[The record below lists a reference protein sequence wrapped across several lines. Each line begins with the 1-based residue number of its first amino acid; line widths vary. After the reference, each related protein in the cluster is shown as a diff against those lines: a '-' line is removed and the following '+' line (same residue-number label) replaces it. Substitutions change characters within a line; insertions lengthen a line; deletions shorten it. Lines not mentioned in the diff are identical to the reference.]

1 MKWVV
6 EKRSKWD
13 AYMREIDT
21 KLISQAVSEMC
32 INSNCLIGSDIKQA
46 FTAAE
51 KNESSSLGRN
61 VLQTLL
67 ENADIAEDKMIPIC
81 QDTGMVV
88 VFIELGQEARLVGG
102 NIEDAVNEG
111 VAKGYT
117 EGYLR
122 ASVVADPIR
131 RVNTKNN
138 TPAVIHYR
146 LVPGDQVRIIV
157 SPKGFGSENMSALKM
172 LKPSQGLD
180 GVKDFIIET
189 VRQAGPNPCPPVI
202 VGVGI
207 GGTMEKAALMGK
219 ESLLRPVGSVNSD
232 PFWAEIEADLLTRIN
247 NLGIGPAGFGGL
259 TTAMAVHIGVYA
271 THIAGLPVAVNMGCH
286 FTRHNERVL

>member
-1 MKWVV
+1 
-6 EKRSKWD
+6 
-13 AYMREIDT
+13 MREINT

-32 INSNCLIGSDIKQA
+32 ISSNCLVGSDIKKSLS
-46 FTAAE
+46 TAE
-51 KNESSSLGRN
+51 KNESSPLGRT
-61 VLQTLL
+61 VLKTLL
-67 ENADIAEDKMIPIC
+67 DNADIAEDKMIPIC

-88 VFIELGQEARLVGG
+88 VFIELGQDARIVGG
-102 NIEDAVNEG
+102 NLEDAVNEG

-146 LVPGDQVRIIV
+146 LVPGDQLKITV

-180 GVKDFIIET
+180 GVKNFVLET
-189 VRQAGPNPCPPVI
+189 VRQAGPNPCPPII
-202 VGVGI
+202 VGIGI
-207 GGTMEKAALMGK
+207 GGTMEKSALMAK

-232 PFWAEIEADLLTRIN
+232 SFWADIEADLLTQIN

-259 TTAMAVHIGVYA
+259 STAMAVHIGVYA
-271 THIAGLPVAVNMGCH
+271 THIAGLPVAVNIGCH
-286 FTRHNERVL
+286 VTRHSERVL